1 MNRFL
6 RGAGLVVLW
15 WLLACMAPAWA
26 QVHLTEAGIWPSTS
40 TTWEPP
46 RALDAASLDRGDRP
60 LLDTS
65 TAWRPVALPHAQ
77 LRAPFGGLGQGLSGD
92 VPQILW
98 YRLTLPATA
107 LDSQE
112 PRLYLPRW
120 QTSGTLAV
128 YVNERLAWQSG
139 SQVWSG
145 FNHPLWIDLDGLA
158 PPGQDA
164 TIHVRMASAQGAGG
178 ALSSAWAGT
187 AQTLRPSLHWRN
199 FWQTGLVTYWRA
211 AFTILSLF
219 ALALWFRYR
228 RSRPDEAS
236 LFLLF
241 FAMSVSQSVAALLFL
256 VDSEDLDMDYA
267 WFTWVTLAALL
278 ASLMYMFQFLCRVQN
293 QHWPRLDRAMP
304 LYLAAVALA
313 TLPPWWPTYLAML
326 PVFRLALIPAML
338 VLLIGVAVGAWRLR
352 SRSSALLA
360 LWGATVP
367 PLSAHDMIMQNHR
380 GDIEGVYLT
389 PYFSVWLLML
399 FLVIV
404 FTRYTRAQDMVA
416 HARDLLAER
425 LAAQERE
432 LVQAH
437 ERLRTAEREQTLMH
451 ERQRLMREMHD
462 GVGSSLM
469 SALRMVEHGQDMPDG
484 APLDVAQVL
493 KECIDDLKLS
503 IDSLEPVHADLL
515 ALLAALR
522 YRLGPRLEGA
532 GMTLRWRMS
541 DLPPLPWLD
550 AQSALHVLRILQEV
564 LTNIVKHSGA
574 AEIMLTTAEAV
585 SPTDADTPG
594 VLVRVQ
600 DNGRPFTPL
609 EAVPPGRRGLGNV
622 RSRARALGAH
632 VSWTPGNDGTV
643 FTLWLPLQRGGT

>member
-1 MNRFL
+1 MCL
-6 RGAGLVVLW
+6 IALWWVLAGAG
-15 WLLACMAPAWA
+15 AAWA
-26 QVHLTEAGIWPSTS
+26 QVHLTQASIWPSAS
-40 TTWEPP
+40 TRWEPP
-46 RALDAASLDRGDRP
+46 NALDAASLDSSDR
-60 LLDTS
+60 LLLGTS
-65 TAWRPVALPHAQ
+65 APWQPVTLPHAQ
-77 LRAPFGGLGQGLSGD
+77 PRAPFGGLGQGLSGE
-92 VPQILW
+92 VPQVLW
-98 YRLTLPATA
+98 YRLTLPAAADT
-107 LDSQE
+107 QE

-145 FNHPLWIDLDGLA
+145 FNHPLWIDLDGFA
-158 PPGQDA
+158 APGQAA
-164 TIHVRMASAQGAGG
+164 TLHIRMASTHGAGG
-178 ALSSAWAGT
+178 ALSSVWTGT
-187 AQTLRPSLHWRN
+187 AQTLLPSLHWRN

-228 RSRPDEAS
+228 RSRPDEAG

-241 FAMSVSQSVAALLFL
+241 FAMSLSQSVAALLFL
-256 VDSEDLDMDYA
+256 VDSEDLDMDYT
-267 WFTWVTLAALL
+267 WFCWLTLSALL

-293 QHWPRLDRAMP
+293 QHWPRLDRALP
-304 LYLAAVALA
+304 LYLITVALL
-313 TLPPWWPTYLAML
+313 TLPPWWSNYLAML
-326 PVFRLALIPAML
+326 PVFRLLLMPAIL
-338 VLLIGVAVGAWRLR
+338 TLLIGVAVGAWRLR

-367 PLSAHDMIMQNHR
+367 PLSAHDMAMQNHL
-380 GDIEGVYLT
+380 GDLEGVYLT
-389 PYFSVWLLML
+389 PYFSVWLLIL

-404 FTRYTRAQDMVA
+404 FTRYSRAQDMVA
-416 HARDLLAER
+416 HARNLLAQR
-425 LAAQERE
+425 LAAQERA

-437 ERLRTAEREQTLMH
+437 ERLRAAEREQTLMH

-469 SALRMVEHGQDMPDG
+469 SALRMVEHGQNMPDG

-532 GMTLRWRMS
+532 GMTLRWRMN

-574 AEIMLTTAEAV
+574 AEILLTTAEAA
-585 SPTDADTPG
+585 SPTDAGTPG

-600 DNGRPFTPL
+600 DNGCPFTPP

-622 RSRARALGAH
+622 RSRARALGAN
-632 VSWTPGNDGTV
+632 VSWTPESDGTV
-643 FTLWLPLQRGGT
+643 FKLWLPLQRGEA